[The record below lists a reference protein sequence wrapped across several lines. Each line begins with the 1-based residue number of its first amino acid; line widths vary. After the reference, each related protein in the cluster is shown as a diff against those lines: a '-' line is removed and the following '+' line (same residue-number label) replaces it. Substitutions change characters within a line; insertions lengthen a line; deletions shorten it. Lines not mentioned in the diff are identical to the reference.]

1 MRDIRPTVFQILGDI
16 LGVPADVLS
25 PTASVSSLKYQEM
38 AAAAIACE
46 KTFHIELEDERI
58 PDLKTAGAW
67 ADYVKERIAD
77 RDDGRTIESSI
88 RQTDLSL
95 HGRPVLPSS
104 LL

>member
-67 ADYVKERIAD
+67 VDYVKERIAD
-77 RDDGRTIESSI
+77 RDDGRPAPTDQERESWYY
-88 RQTDLSL
+88 
-95 HGRPVLPSS
+95 
-104 LL
+104 